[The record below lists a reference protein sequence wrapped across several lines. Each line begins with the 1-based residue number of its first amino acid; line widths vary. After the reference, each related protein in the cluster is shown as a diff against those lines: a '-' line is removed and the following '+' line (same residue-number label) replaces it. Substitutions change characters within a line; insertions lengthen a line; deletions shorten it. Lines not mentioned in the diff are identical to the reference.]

1 MYYFFYVVNNNIRW
15 IMNKK
20 EYKKIVEKNIEKESP
35 TKNVL
40 MVDLLDYLLNL

>member
-1 MYYFFYVVNNNIRW
+1 
-15 IMNKK
+15 MNKK

-40 MVDLLDYLLNL
+40 IAFVTSPTFSVYTQFINSIL